1 METPPNQNQ
10 NQAAAFE
17 FNPNQHLSRL
27 LDRQIIAINICFT
40 FTIWKSS
47 DKVNLWSMHL
57 ELEGNIVCIAKRFI
71 FMLMLNHNH

>member
-57 ELEGNIVCIAKRFI
+57 ELEGNIVCIKKAYI
-71 FMLMLNHNH
+71 HVNAEP